1 MAPSVTLNR
10 RLSTVAAA
18 AALLFF
24 YETARL
30 ANQHLRWVPG
40 TDAPQWA
47 RIVFH
52 ASIGGMAVA
61 LCAACAARV
70 IASMQVHIS
79 PSLSGAKAREAI
91 SSRALRGHLP
101 KLPQASFTL
110 ELTEL
115 GDWHLWRTGAVLFL
129 ITALPYWLLI
139 AMVGHVVAFGIP
151 YLAIQAWRLFS
162 WPVAGGFLLLWLA
175 SLAARGLNRAQPHT
189 RPRAPDRA
197 ALTIIA
203 FAAGAESW
211 STRER
216 WQACVLYS
224 LWLQSRMV
232 FPVLTALTA
241 VPSHRFML
249 TVYCRQVWSGR
260 SPDEALSH
268 LFSIRVARLVTAL
281 AFYSSVTLIKV
292 RTHIW

>member
-162 WPVAGGFLLLWLA
+162 WPV
-175 SLAARGLNRAQPHT
+175 
-189 RPRAPDRA
+189 
-197 ALTIIA
+197 
-203 FAAGAESW
+203 
-211 STRER
+211 
-216 WQACVLYS
+216 
-224 LWLQSRMV
+224 

-249 TVYCRQVWSGR
+249 TVYCRQVGSGR